1 MPGGPWTCPSKP
13 MSLAWHPKTAD
24 LVVGLKSGQL
34 HRLSWSSKSLQL
46 PAGRESPVLFLAFP
60 CETQLASVDSVIV
73 SFLFTQSLLLIV
85 SIH

>member
-60 CETQLASVDSVIV
+60 LPWYYFLLTLVLFLAVPH
-73 SFLFTQSLLLIV
+73 LW
-85 SIH
+85 